1 MTAAGMEVTVE
12 VATNEDPIAGRI
24 LAAGQEARPFT
35 GWLQLLSALQ
45 EAIGTLRYQETQEV
59 CADET

>member
-1 MTAAGMEVTVE
+1 MTAAGMQVTVE
-12 VATNEDPIAGRI
+12 VATIEDPIAGRI

-45 EAIGTLRYQETQEV
+45 DAIGTLRSQRER
-59 CADET
+59 